1 MPTTIKLKN
10 SVTTTNA
17 PSSLAQGEVA
27 INVTDKK
34 VWVGNA
40 ATTPVQLLGTGA
52 SGNFSALTVAGTL
65 TMTGDNSIDYDLTTT
80 GSAKVGRNDR
90 AYVQFTRNDFDGIL
104 SFYTTT
110 SGSGGLTERMRITD
124 TGNVGI
130 GTSSPVSNR
139 QLTLYSQSSTAGL
152 ALRTGTSGVATTD
165 GAEFSFGSDNNIY
178 ITNREAGNIILEA
191 NGSER
196 MRLDASGNLGIGTT
210 SPNAKLALKSPSASG
225 DQSMFEIQAAG
236 SASKLLKMV
245 INQGADVYTFG
256 TDIAGSLAFQT
267 NATER
272 MRIDSSGN
280 LLVGRTAPDSGEK
293 FNVTGNS
300 AETYL
305 ARFYHQGDNSNRYG
319 LIIRCGTNN
328 ASGTN
333 FAMAFDDG
341 DGTRQG
347 QITFSGG
354 TTTYGTSSDYRLKE
368 NIVPINNVL
377 ERLALLKPCKWNWKR
392 DGGESEGFVAHEL
405 QKVVPIA
412 VAGEK
417 DAVDAEGNPVYQSV
431 GAANIVP
438 LLTAAIQEQQAI
450 INDLKSRIETLESK

>member
-1 MPTTIKLKN
+1 VASFADGSASAPAI
-10 SVTTTNA
+10 TN
-17 PSSLAQGEVA
+17 
-27 INVTDKK
+27 
-34 VWVGNA
+34 
-40 ATTPVQLLGTGA
+40 
-52 SGNFSALTVAGTL
+52 
-65 TMTGDNSIDYDLTTT
+65 TGDTNT
-80 GSAKVGRNDR
+80 GIFFPAADTIAFSE
-90 AYVQFTRNDFDGIL
+90 
-104 SFYTTT
+104 
-110 SGSGGLTERMRITD
+110 GGTE
-124 TGNVGI
+124 
-130 GTSSPVSNR
+130 
-139 QLTLYSQSSTAGL
+139 A
-152 ALRTGTSGVATTD
+152 
-165 GAEFSFGSDNNIY
+165 
-178 ITNREAGNIILEA
+178 
-191 NGSER
+191 
-196 MRLDASGNLGIGTT
+196 MRLDASGNLGLGVTPSAWKSTFKAIQLGAASSIYNNSAGDTFIGANFYTDTSDVNRYLTT
-210 SPNAKLALKSPSASG
+210 TLAAAYGQLDGTHAFFTAPSGTAGDAITFTQAMTLNASGNLGIRATSMNAQLSLKSPSASG

-236 SASKLLKMV
+236 STSKLLKMT